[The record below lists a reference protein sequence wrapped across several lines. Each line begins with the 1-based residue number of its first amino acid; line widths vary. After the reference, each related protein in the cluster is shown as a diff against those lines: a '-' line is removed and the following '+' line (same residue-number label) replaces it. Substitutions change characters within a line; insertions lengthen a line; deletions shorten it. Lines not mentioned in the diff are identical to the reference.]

1 MLKSTKWE
9 NLSILNGKI
18 NGDLSLPELMLLGE
32 ILKYLTFFN
41 EKKHKVHWN
50 WVKKLNVNWVLRDSL
65 LRRLIDKFIMCF
77 VLSGR
82 VKRLFLKRKYER
94 KNGLH

>member
-1 MLKSTKWE
+1 MK
-9 NLSILNGKI
+9 
-18 NGDLSLPELMLLGE
+18 
-32 ILKYLTFFN
+32 
-41 EKKHKVHWN
+41 KKHKVHLN
-50 WVKKLNVNWVLRDSL
+50 WVKKLNVLRDFL

-94 KNGLH
+94 KNANEWASLKFKKMKYYIKMLHVMIQQKI